1 MRFHA
6 VLRVYTVHRRMQIG
20 DMEIFAFWR
29 CVRMKLEYLKPRLKE
44 LLCVPCILFIYSHT
58 NTQLLARIHSHRHTI
73 TITTVIGLICFTV
86 SPHYINMCVALQ
98 YKTVLMKEVLRFT

>member
-20 DMEIFAFWR
+20 GMEIFAFWR
-29 CVRMKLEYLKPRLKE
+29 CVRMKLEYLKQRLKE

-58 NTQLLARIHSHRHTI
+58 QTHNCWLAYIHIDTQSQ
-73 TITTVIGLICFTV
+73 
-86 SPHYINMCVALQ
+86 SQP
-98 YKTVLMKEVLRFT
+98 